1 MMIFT
6 DKINFTALL
15 VLRLVI
21 SLLLIVISSHSFA
34 KQRLSHHVNNIE
46 PSSSIVIPIDWPLV
60 DNKLDCIS
68 CHSDK
73 DIAEKIADKK
83 ALDKGIELI
92 DTKADD
98 FLRGGPYVNLQ
109 SFCQNCHQNDDYQA
123 ANIHQM
129 LNRQGKVKKDNCLYC
144 HDKLPEINDEKRQLL
159 SVEQQAKLRLPKEKI
174 CFGCHLKAPHLNA
187 LEHQVDVDVDEDM
200 QKHIKSVELSKQIS
214 LPLGDKQQV
223 ICISCHSPHQR
234 GVLAN
239 DSANSREGKQTAKQD
254 LTRGTHYQDHPWNN
268 IVQRDKRDRLK
279 ALSPELEQSFTYQQ
293 IQHEVLLRLPAK
305 NGELCLACHTFSQ

>member
-1 MMIFT
+1 MMILT
-6 DKINFTALL
+6 NPINFTAIL

-21 SLLLIVISSHSFA
+21 SLILIVSSSQSFA
-34 KQRLSHHVNNIE
+34 QQALSHHVNNIE
-46 PSSSIVIPIDWPLV
+46 PSSSITIPKGWPLT
-60 DNKLDCIS
+60 DKKLDCIS

-73 DIAEKIADKK
+73 AIAEKTADKK
-83 ALDKGIELI
+83 TLDKGIGLI

-109 SFCQNCHQNDDYQA
+109 SFCHNCHQTDDYQA
-123 ANIHQM
+123 PNIHQM
-129 LNRQGKVKKDNCLYC
+129 LNREGKIKKDNCLYC
-144 HDKLPEINDEKRQLL
+144 HDKQPEINDEKRNQLL
-159 SVEQQAKLRLPKEKI
+159 AMQRAKLRLPKENI

-187 LEHQVDVDVDEDM
+187 LEHQVDVDEDM
-200 QKHIKSVELSKQIS
+200 QKHIESIEQSKQIS

-234 GVLAN
+234 GVLPIN
-239 DSANSREGKQTAKQD
+239 SAKGKQVADQD
-254 LTRGTHYQDHPWNN
+254 LTRGTHYQAHPWNK

-279 ALSPELEQSFTYQQ
+279 ALSPALEQSFIYQQ

-305 NGELCLACHTFSQ
+305 NGELCLACHTFAQ

>member
-6 DKINFTALL
+6 NKINSIVVL
-15 VLRLVI
+15 VV
-21 SLLLIVISSHSFA
+21 SLLLIVISSDSFA
-34 KQRLSHHVNNIE
+34 KQRLSHHVNNLE
-46 PSSSIVIPIDWPLV
+46 PSSNIGIPKGWPLT

-68 CHSDK
+68 CHNDK
-73 DIAEKIADKK
+73 DIADKK
-83 ALDKGIELI
+83 VV

-129 LNRQGKVKKDNCLYC
+129 LNRAGKIKKDNCLYC
-144 HDKLPEINDEKRQLL
+144 HDKQPETNDEKRQSLP
-159 SVEQQAKLRLPKEKI
+159 VDQQAKLRLPKEKI
-174 CFGCHLKAPHLNA
+174 CFGCHLKTPHLNA
-187 LEHQVDVDVDEDM
+187 LEHQVDVDEDM
-200 QKHIKSVELSKQIS
+200 QKHIKLVEDSKQIS

-234 GVLAN
+234 GLLTS
-239 DSANSREGKQTAKQD
+239 DSANSREGKQREAED
-254 LTRGTHYQDHPWNN
+254 LSRGTHYQDHPWNN

-279 ALSPELEQSFTYQQ
+279 ALSPDLEQSFIYQQ

-305 NGELCLACHTFSQ
+305 NGELCLACHTFAQ